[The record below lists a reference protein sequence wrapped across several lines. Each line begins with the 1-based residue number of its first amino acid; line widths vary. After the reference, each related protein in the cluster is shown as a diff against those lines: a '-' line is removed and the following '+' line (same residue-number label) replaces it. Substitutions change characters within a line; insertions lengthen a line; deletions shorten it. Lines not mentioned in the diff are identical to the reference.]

1 MIDEV
6 IYCTN
11 KYIQGVEAK
20 YYQKPDCK
28 QTCRSEFMA
37 LMGLLYFIGTMKSQH
52 TNVEQLWASDGTGI
66 QILRAAMSYKRF
78 LFLLR
83 CIRFDDIDT
92 GAERRKSDKLAA
104 IRSIWDSFVQNC
116 LKSYNTSEFVTIDE
130 MLHPFRG
137 RCSWIQYIPNKPA
150 KYGIKIFALCDSKTY
165 YCSNM
170 EIYIG
175 KQPPGPFAVENKP
188 LDIVKRLVMPIEN
201 SNKNLTTDNWYTSF
215 PLVVYLL
222 EKKITFIGTVKKNK
236 KEIHAEFLPR
246 KHRIVGTSIFGFQK
260 NKTLVPYVPKKNKAV
275 VLVSSLHDKAEI
287 DGDSGKPEV
296 ILDYN
301 MTKGGV
307 DTCDKMCS
315 AYSVSQITRRWPLV
329 LFYIMMNIAGINS
342 TEQC

>member
-1 MIDEV
+1 
-6 IYCTN
+6 
-11 KYIQGVEAK
+11 
-20 YYQKPDCK
+20 
-28 QTCRSEFMA
+28 
-37 LMGLLYFIGTMKSQH
+37 MKSQH

-150 KYGIKIFALCDSKTY
+150 KYGIKIFALCDSKTF

-260 NKTLVPYVPKKNKAV
+260 NKTLVSYVPKKNKAV

>member
-1 MIDEV
+1 
-6 IYCTN
+6 
-11 KYIQGVEAK
+11 
-20 YYQKPDCK
+20 
-28 QTCRSEFMA
+28 
-37 LMGLLYFIGTMKSQH
+37 MKSQH

-78 LFLLR
+78 LFLHR
-83 CIRFDDIDT
+83 CIQFDNIDT
-92 GAERRKSDKLAA
+92 RAERRKSEKLAV

-116 LKSYNTSEFVTIDE
+116 LKSFVTIDE

-150 KYGIKIFALCDSKTY
+150 KYGIKIFTLCDAETF

-175 KQPPGPFAVENKP
+175 KQPPGLFTVENKP
-188 LDIVKRLVMPIEN
+188 LDIGKRLVMPIEN

-215 PLVVYLL
+215 PLVDYLL
-222 EKKITFIGTVKKNK
+222 GKKITFIGT
-236 KEIHAEFLPR
+236 
-246 KHRIVGTSIFGFQK
+246 K
-260 NKTLVPYVPKKNKAV
+260 NKTLVSYVPKKNKAV

-307 DTCDKMCS
+307 DTCDKMCAS
-315 AYSVSQITRRWPLV
+315 
-329 LFYIMMNIAGINS
+329 
-342 TEQC
+342 